1 MKAVLYCRYSSDSQ
15 NENSIEGQLRENKQ
29 FAERKGMTILG
40 TYIDRALSAKTDNR
54 PQFQKMIRDSAKG
67 LFDVVVV
74 WNADCKQKLK
84 NIVI

>member
-40 TYIDRALSAKTDNR
+40 TYIEACGIIEPTRKSPLNQGFR
-54 PQFQKMIRDSAKG
+54 RVGQFFISHGADSA
-67 LFDVVVV
+67 V
-74 WNADCKQKLK
+74 C
-84 NIVI
+84 